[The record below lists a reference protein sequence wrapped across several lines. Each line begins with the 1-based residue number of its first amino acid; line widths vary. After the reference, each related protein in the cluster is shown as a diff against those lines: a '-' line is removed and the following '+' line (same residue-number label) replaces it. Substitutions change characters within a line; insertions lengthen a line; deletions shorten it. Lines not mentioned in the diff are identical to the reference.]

1 MLWGVACW
9 CNASPIRRQHD
20 SNIRCIRGISLG
32 KTINLFWKIIMELV
46 LASVW
51 AVLSIIL
58 IDIVLAGDNALVIGM
73 AANKL
78 PPELRK
84 KAILW
89 GTVGAIG
96 IRFASVAALTY
107 LLMIPG
113 LRLIGGAALL
123 WIGWKLVFDSG
134 DHEVEAK
141 DTFWGAISTIVVADA
156 VMGID
161 NALGIAAAA
170 NGNWLFIIFG
180 LLISV
185 PIIIFGASL
194 VSKLLEKY
202 PDSVF
207 VGSFVLFAVAF
218 QMAIKE
224 PLLQDWLAP
233 LALWVKSVLPWAA
246 SVVITAVQYKKAR
259 M

>member
-1 MLWGVACW
+1 
-9 CNASPIRRQHD
+9 
-20 SNIRCIRGISLG
+20 
-32 KTINLFWKIIMELV
+32 MEYF
-46 LASVW
+46 LASAW
-51 AVLSIIL
+51 AILAIIL

-96 IRFASVAALTY
+96 VRFVSVAALTY

-113 LRLIGGAALL
+113 LRLIGALAL
-123 WIGWKLVFDSG
+123 IWIGWKLVFDQG
-134 DHEVEAK
+134 EHEVEAAT
-141 DTFWGAISTIVVADA
+141 TFWGALSTIMVADA

-170 NGNWLFIIFG
+170 NGNWAFIIFG

-185 PIIIFGASL
+185 PIILFGAGL
-194 VSKLLEKY
+194 VSKILEKY
-202 PDSVF
+202 PDTVF
-207 VGSFVLFAVAF
+207 VGSFVLFLVSI
-218 QMAIKE
+218 QMLIKE
-224 PLLQDWLAP
+224 PLMTEWWSGLGVTMLKI
-233 LALWVKSVLPWAA
+233 VPWAVA
-246 SVVITAVQYKKAR
+246 LVITAVQYNQARLHLHKKYLFKN
-259 M
+259 